1 MLRHLRYTV
10 GMRIERIDEQAA
22 SEAEL
27 RAIYEIVAGNEREA
41 LPHWEPTSWGEFF
54 GRIRTP
60 LAWRPTT
67 RWVARHDDGTI
78 VGTATLALERRS
90 ANRDHADIEVD
101 VPRPARRRSVGR
113 ALLRTAAEQARA
125 DACTIVDAMCREEG
139 TGLRFAEAMGLVP
152 KLRERRSGLR
162 FDRLDL
168 ALLAKWATPVPGY
181 ELVVFEDGYPAD
193 WLERLA
199 RAAAVMN
206 TAPLDDFEMEPEV
219 ITPVELD
226 ELQRS
231 RLAKGTLFTTIAA
244 VETATGEIAGY
255 TELLHRADRTIAEQE
270 DTGVWPQ
277 HRNRGLGRLLKAAM
291 LLRVL
296 ERRPWVRGVET
307 WNAGSNDA
315 MLRINIELGFQVLE
329 WWWNIQG
336 PTEVVLARASAE
348 RQA

>member
-22 SEAEL
+22 SEAQL

-41 LPHWEPTSWGEFF
+41 LPHWEPTSWGEFL
-54 GRIRTP
+54 GRIRAP

-67 RWVARHDDGTI
+67 RWVARADDGTI

-90 ANRDHADIEVD
+90 TNRDHADIDVD
-101 VPRPARRRSVGR
+101 VARRARRRGVGR
-113 ALLRTAAEQARA
+113 ALLRSAAEQAGA
-125 DACTIVDAMCREEG
+125 EGCTIVDAMCREEG
-139 TGLRFAEAMGLVP
+139 TGLRFAEAMGMAP

-162 FDRLDL
+162 FEDLDL
-168 ALLAKWATPVPGY
+168 ALLEKWRAPVPGY
-181 ELVVFEDGYPAD
+181 ELVVFEDGYPAE

-219 ITPVELD
+219 ITPAELD

-255 TELLHRADRTIAEQE
+255 TGLLHRADRTIAEQE

-277 HRNRGLGRLLKAAM
+277 HRNRGLGRLLKASM

-296 ERRPWVRGVET
+296 ETRPWVRGVET

-315 MLRINIELGFQVLE
+315 MLRINVELGFQVLE

-336 PTEVVLARASAE
+336 STEVVLARASAE